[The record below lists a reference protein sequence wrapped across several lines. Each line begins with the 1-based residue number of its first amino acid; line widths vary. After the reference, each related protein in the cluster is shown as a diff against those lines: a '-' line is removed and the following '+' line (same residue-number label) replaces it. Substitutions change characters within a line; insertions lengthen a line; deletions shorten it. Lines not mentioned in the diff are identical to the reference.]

1 MSNEE
6 RERGRNLEFR
16 ISQFIANHPLNYN
29 EYIKDNRIYCKNC
42 KGLCIEISPDKTHI
56 VHINCSCEADRIK
69 KEEKEKK
76 EQEKMKKYNSLIQ
89 NSLLGERFKNVS
101 FDNIDTNR
109 PTSFINALERC
120 KRFCENWDQ
129 IKEEGQGIYLYGDY
143 GTGKTHLTACI
154 GKELLSK
161 NIPVVFTSFI
171 EVSKQ
176 LRDIYSNAGHE
187 TESSLI
193 YKLTNVDLL
202 VIDDIGAE
210 ILKKNGQDN
219 FMQEKIYDIVNRRYY
234 NKKPII
240 FSSNYSIAELLEK
253 RGMEQRTVDRIAEMS
268 TVRLKLEGESYR
280 MIMAKKNKPLF

>member
-1 MSNEE
+1 MLSEE
-6 RERGRNLEFR
+6 GKRVENLEFR
-16 ISQFIANHPLNYN
+16 ISQFIANRHLNHN
-29 EYIKDNRIYCKNC
+29 EYIKDNRIFCKNC
-42 KGLCIEISPDKTHI
+42 EDSCIEISPDKTHI
-56 VHINCSCEADRIK
+56 VHVNCSCETKRIRE
-69 KEEKEKK
+69 EEKEAK
-76 EQEKMKKYNSLIQ
+76 EKEAMKKYNSLIQ

-101 FDNIDTNR
+101 FDNIDLNR
-109 PTSFINALERC
+109 PDSFTTATERC
-120 KRFCENWDQ
+120 KKFCDNWDK

-171 EVSKQ
+171 EISKQ

-210 ILKKNGQDN
+210 IVKKNGQDN

-240 FSSNYSIAELLEK
+240 FSSNYSIAELLEN
-253 RGMEQRTVDRIAEMS
+253 RGLEQRTVDRIAEMS

-280 MIMAKKNKPLF
+280 MTLAKKNKPLF